1 MATAPELFT
10 SMPRAAIRP
19 MCTGDVPEVFAIER
33 ATYEFPWSAGIFR
46 DCLRVGYLCRVLMVD
61 ERTAGYGVMSMGA
74 GEMHV
79 LNLCVAEANRGRGL
93 GRRML
98 EHLLGQGAA
107 AGMLDAFLEVRPS
120 NDAALALYRAVGFE
134 QIGIRRGYYQ
144 ARNGRED
151 ACVLKLTLRARRA
164 ADT

>member
-1 MATAPELFT
+1 MATAAELLK
-10 SMPRAAIRP
+10 SLPPAAIRP
-19 MCTGDVPEVFAIER
+19 MCGGDVAEVFAIER
-33 ATYEFPWSAGIFR
+33 AAYPFPWTAGIFR
-46 DCLRVGYLCRVLMVD
+46 DCLRVGYICRVLTVA
-61 ERTAGYGVMSMGA
+61 EQIVGYGVMSMGA

-79 LNLCVAEANRGRGL
+79 LNLCIAEAYRGRGF

-98 EHLLGQGAA
+98 EHLLGQGAV

-120 NDAALALYRAVGFE
+120 NAAALALYHSLGFE
-134 QIGIRRGYYQ
+134 QIGMRRGYYQ
-144 ARNGRED
+144 AVNGRED